1 MTGRLRITESAADD
15 LRAAILEVE
24 GREIFAI
31 GDVEAGIVTG
41 VSIVARG
48 QADRVLA
55 TIDRP
60 RKGQV
65 VLHNHPSGV
74 LQPSD
79 ADLALAHRFGEQGV
93 GFVIVDNGV
102 RRSEWTV
109 EPFDGAEVDVPV
121 SEVRTFFEVALPAIL
136 PGWEP
141 RDAQTRMAEQV
152 LQAMNTRRHLVVE
165 AGTGTG
171 KSLAYLVPAALWAT
185 ANSARVVVATHTRA
199 LQSQI
204 ATSDAPML
212 ARAGLSAKVALLQG
226 RSNYLCKRR
235 ALIAGGELGSD
246 ADVEDE
252 QVGQLR
258 AILDWAAVTAT
269 GARSELPI
277 KLGPD
282 VWERVESDGDL
293 TLRHRCEHYDTCH
306 FYTARR
312 EAADAQV
319 LVVNHALLLTDLSIR
334 HQGGAGI
341 LPKYDR
347 VILDEA
353 QHLEDVATGAL
364 SAKVTPLAV
373 RRAFAL
379 LSRRNGP
386 LTALPRAVA
395 AAPGVDDATREAV
408 RRACEDTQDLV
419 APLGFAAEA
428 AFEGLTP
435 LLDPQSP
442 TLRLDRVGSD
452 DETWSLHV
460 APQVRALMGALTRI
474 AASAD
479 AIRGAMGDVKLPETL
494 AQPSLDLGRAIRR
507 IGTQVQALQGFLDG
521 GADRCRWLEAQRSRR
536 GVGDVAICSAPI
548 EVADTLRDVL
558 WEAVPGVVATS
569 ATIAVGQDF
578 GFWRR
583 QVGLDRADEAV
594 HASPFQHHEQAI
606 LALPRDLPTPDASGW
621 DAASARVLVAAVRA
635 SRGGAFVLCTSFAA
649 VDRYADAL
657 RRAFPN
663 ATILAQGDQPRPVLL
678 ERFRD
683 IPNAILVGTDSFWE
697 GVSVRGDALRLVVIP
712 KIPFRVP
719 TEPLQQARQE
729 RIAAR
734 GGDAFRALTLPQA
747 AIKLRQGYGRLIR
760 STTDRGVVLLLD
772 PRLHDKPYGR
782 VLLAALPPA
791 RRVQGDS
798 TRIVSE
804 LRTFFATFHA
814 PAPTDEN

>member
-1 MTGRLRITESAADD
+1 LTAKLRITEAAADD
-15 LRAAILEVE
+15 LRAAIVEVD

-31 GDVEAGIVTG
+31 GDVEAGVVTG

-93 GFVIVDNGV
+93 GFVIVDNPV

-109 EPFDGAEVDVPV
+109 EPFDGAEVDVDAD
-121 SEVRTFFEVALPAIL
+121 EVRAFFEVALPAVL

-141 RDAQTRMAEQV
+141 RAAQTAMAEQV
-152 LQAMNTRRHLVVE
+152 LRSLNTRRHLVVE

-171 KSLAYLVPAALWAT
+171 KSLAYLAPAALWAT
-185 ANSARVVVATHTRA
+185 ANNARVVVATHTRA

-212 ARAGLSAKVALLQG
+212 ARAGLPAKVALLQG
-226 RSNYLCKRR
+226 RANYLCKRR
-235 ALIAGGELGSD
+235 AALAGADLGSD
-246 ADVEDE
+246 PDPEDE
-252 QVGQLR
+252 TIHQLR
-258 AILDWAAVTAT
+258 AILDWSALTAT
-269 GARSELPI
+269 GSRAELTI
-277 KLGPD
+277 KLGAD
-282 VWERVESDGDL
+282 VWERVESDSDL

-306 FYTARR
+306 FYSARR
-312 EAADAQV
+312 AAADAQV

-334 HQGGAGI
+334 QQGGAGI
-341 LPKYDR
+341 LPKYER

-364 SAKVTPLAV
+364 SARVTPLGV

-395 AAPGVDDATREAV
+395 ATPGVDDETREAV
-408 RRACEDTQDLV
+408 RRACEDAQDLV

-428 AFEGLTP
+428 AFEGLSP
-435 LLDPQSP
+435 FLDPQAP
-442 TLRLDRVGSD
+442 TLRLDRVAPE
-452 DETWSLHV
+452 DELWSLHV
-460 APQVRALMGALTRI
+460 APQVRALIGALTRI
-474 AASAD
+474 AAAAD
-479 AIRGAMGDVKLPETL
+479 AVRGAMGDAKLPETL

-507 IGTQVQALQGFLDG
+507 IGTQVQSLQAFLEPG
-521 GADRCRWLEAQRSRR
+521 TERCRWLEAQRSRR
-536 GVGDVAICSAPI
+536 GLGDVAICSAPI

-583 QVGLDRADEAV
+583 QVGLDRAEEAV
-594 HASPFQHHEQAI
+594 HASPFQHHEQAV
-606 LALPRDLPTPDASGW
+606 LALPRDLPAPDTSGW
-621 DAASARVLVAAVRA
+621 DEASARLLIAAVRC
-635 SRGGAFVLCTSFAA
+635 SRGGAFVLCTSFVA

-663 ATILAQGDQPRPVLL
+663 ATILAQGDQPRAVLL

-729 RIAAR
+729 RIVAR

-798 TRIVSE
+798 ARIVHA
-804 LRTFFATFHA
+804 LRAFYTPDN
-814 PAPTDEN
+814 PAE